1 MSNST
6 FEPTS
11 AGISRK
17 NLPLSSPL
25 LARPEVDQKWLGQN
39 DVSAKQATEKA
50 SDTIDPKIDN
60 HTPILAIA

>member
-1 MSNST
+1 M
-6 FEPTS
+6 
-11 AGISRK
+11 
-17 NLPLSSPL
+17 
-25 LARPEVDQKWLGQN
+25 LAQPEVDQKWLGQN